1 MIKIQYK
8 IAALFP
14 ILLFLLQCQAKP
26 KEQNGLENGNYRELS
41 ELIKNADKLNN
52 GISFVAAA
60 AVSTPCVVH
69 IKTKIQVTINYQ
81 NPFHSFFGFDFY
93 QPKTHNQ
100 ESSGSGVIVAKDG
113 YIITNYH
120 VIQNATEIEVTL
132 RNKNTYTAKIVGTDK
147 DTDLALLKIEE
158 PNLPSIEL
166 ANSDE
171 VMVGEWVLAVGNPF
185 NLESTVTQGIVSAKG
200 RSLSLNN
207 QSQQGGNP
215 IESFI
220 QTDAAVNPGN
230 SGGALVNLSG
240 QLIGIN
246 TAIASP
252 TGAYAGYSFAVPS
265 NIVKKVVNDLKEHG
279 TVQRAYLGIKPSQ
292 LTSDMAKKLYLPSP
306 NGILVDNVFDG
317 SAAKEAGLKT
327 NDVIVKINSN
337 TINSYP
343 ELKEHLATQSP
354 GEKIK
359 ITYIRNGNVSETF
372 AILKN
377 IKNTIEIIKSNTND
391 LQNLGIKVEPLS
403 AQEINHFKVKG
414 GLKIIQ
420 IEDGL
425 ILKNTAI
432 KAGFVIISI
441 NDRAIQ
447 SEADIASILKE
458 KNGNKIYIDGFYP
471 SRPYLV
477 RYEFIL

>member
-1 MIKIQYK
+1 MNKYK
-8 IAALFP
+8 FLG
-14 ILLFLLQCQAKP
+14 LLIVITTLIQCQAKP
-26 KEQNGLENGNYRELS
+26 TENQGLENGNYHELT
-41 ELIKNADKLNN
+41 ELLKNANKLNN
-52 GISFVAAA
+52 GVSFVAAA

-93 QPKTHNQ
+93 EPRTHKQ

-132 RNKNTYTAKIVGTDK
+132 RNKNTYKAKVIGTDK
-147 DTDLALLKIEE
+147 DTDLALIKIEE
-158 PNLPSIEL
+158 NDLPAIEL

-200 RSLSLNN
+200 RSLNMN
-207 QSQQGGNP
+207 QPNQQGNP

-252 TGAYAGYSFAVPS
+252 TGAYAGYAFAVPS
-265 NIVKKVVNDLKEHG
+265 NIVKKVLNDIKKYG
-279 TVQRAYLGIKPSQ
+279 TVQRAYLGIQPAQ
-292 LTSDMAKKLYLPSP
+292 LTSDLAKKLALPSP
-306 NGILVDNVFDG
+306 SGILIANVFDN
-317 SAAKEAGLKT
+317 SAAKEAGLKS

-337 TINSYP
+337 SITSFP
-343 ELKEHLATQSP
+343 ELKEHLATHSP
-354 GEKIK
+354 GDKIN
-359 ITYIRNGNVSETF
+359 ITYVRDGNISETS
-372 AILKN
+372 AVLKN
-377 IKNTIEIIKSNTND
+377 QMNTTELVKKEQQTSQSLGLKLAPLTD
-391 LQNLGIKVEPLS
+391 QELQYFRVE
-403 AQEINHFKVKG
+403 H
-414 GLKIIQ
+414 GLKILK

-425 ILKNTAI
+425 IARNTNIKPGFIITNVNGAAI
-432 KAGFVIISI
+432 KSQNEFY
-441 NDRAIQ
+441 NL
-447 SEADIASILKE
+447 IAE
-458 KNGNKIYIDGFYP
+458 KSGSKIYIEGFYP
-471 SRPYLV
+471 NKPYLV
-477 RYEFIL
+477 RYEFQA